1 MRCPGCQTEN
11 PINAR
16 FCSNCGLS
24 LQNRCPNCRAELAPG
39 ARFCM
44 YCGQSLRARSPQDE
58 ARLVQLTQTAP
69 APLVEKAKTSNLTGE
84 RRVVTVLFA
93 DVVGSTALMEQLG
106 SEAWSEVINGAFQ
119 AVTPAIYR
127 YEGTIARLI
136 GDSLI
141 AFFGAPV
148 AHEDDPQRAVRAAL
162 DMMAALREY
171 VEQVEAQHHIRFSMR
186 ACLNT
191 GTVLVGPVS
200 DDLRYEYTATGGTV
214 NLAARIKFAAEPMT
228 VMVTEDTARFIRP
241 YFEIVH
247 IDELHVEDRPAR
259 VKIYKVMSIKDQP
272 GKARGLSGLRSSLV
286 GRDAQLESLLSQCDL
301 VQAGLGRVSLVVGE
315 PGIGKT
321 RLIEEWKNIVLS
333 GQRSSGRPPLWV
345 DGRCVSYGGGVPY
358 HLLNDLLHNMTGTNL
373 NSREDESRAALNRLV
388 HELFGNKPGEETA
401 AKEMIPFLGH
411 LMGMRLEADE
421 QRRIDQ
427 LEPQALQAQY
437 LNSLRKVL
445 LALTAR
451 RPLVI
456 VLEDLQ
462 WADPSSVDLLGQL
475 LPLAFS
481 EPLLFCL
488 VTREDPGSA
497 GWRLVTTAREA
508 LSSSLVETRLEPLSE
523 RATRQLVAN
532 LLEVEALSKSVRDL
546 ILKKAEGN
554 PFFVE
559 ELIRMLIERDI
570 VHSTEHGWIA
580 SGDIDAVDI
589 PDNLQGLLLARID
602 RLPEDIRHTLRVA
615 AVIGRRFPV
624 RVLQEVLAM
633 EERA

>member
-11 PINAR
+11 PNVAR

-24 LQNRCPNCRAELAPG
+24 LQNRCPNCHAELAPG

-58 ARLVQLTQTAP
+58 ARLVQLTQSAP
-69 APLVEKAKTSNLTGE
+69 APLVEKAKSSTLTGE
-84 RRVVTVLFA
+84 RRIVTVIFA
-93 DVVGSTALMEQLG
+93 DVVGSTALGNHLG
-106 SEAWSEVINGAFQ
+106 SEDFATVINGAFQ

-127 YEGTIARLI
+127 YEGTIARLQ

-162 DMMAALREY
+162 EMMNALREY
-171 VEQVEAQHHIRFSMR
+171 AAEVEARYHIPFAMR

-200 DDLRYEYTATGGTV
+200 DDMRYEYTATGGTV

-228 VMVTEDTARFIRP
+228 VMVTEDTVRFVRPFFDLLQIGDIR
-241 YFEIVH
+241 
-247 IDELHVEDRPAR
+247 VEDRSQM
-259 VKIYKVMSIKDQP
+259 VKVYKIIGIKDLP
-272 GKARGLSGLRSSLV
+272 GKARGVSGLRSALV
-286 GRDAQLESLLSQCDL
+286 GREAQLQTLLGQCDL
-301 VQAGLGRVSLVVGE
+301 VSAGLGRVSLVVGE
-315 PGIGKT
+315 PGIGKS
-321 RLIEEWKNIVLS
+321 RLIEEWKNLILS
-333 GQRSSGRPPLWV
+333 GQYGRGRPPLWV

-358 HLLNDLLHNMTGTNL
+358 HLLNDLLHNMTGTTL
-373 NSREDESRAALNRLV
+373 NSREDEARAALNRMV
-388 HELFGNKPGEETA
+388 HELLANKPGEENATL
-401 AKEMIPFLGH
+401 EVLPFLGH
-411 LMGMRLEADE
+411 LLGMRLEPEE

-437 LNSLRKVL
+437 LSSMRKIL

-451 RPLVI
+451 RPLVV

-475 LPLAFS
+475 LPLVYS

-488 VTREDPGSA
+488 VTREDSGSA
-497 GWRLVTTAREA
+497 GWRLVTIAREA
-508 LSSSLVETRLEPLSE
+508 LSSSLTETRLEPLTE
-523 RATRQLVAN
+523 RETRQLVAN
-532 LLEVEALSKSVRDL
+532 LLEVEALSKSTRDL

-559 ELIRMLIERDI
+559 EVIRMLIERDI
-570 VHSTEHGWIA
+570 IQPSEHGWIA
-580 SGDIDAVDI
+580 SGEINAVDI

-602 RLPEDIRHTLRVA
+602 RLPEDVRHTLRVA

-624 RVLQEVLAM
+624 KVLEEVLSM
-633 EERA
+633 EQRL